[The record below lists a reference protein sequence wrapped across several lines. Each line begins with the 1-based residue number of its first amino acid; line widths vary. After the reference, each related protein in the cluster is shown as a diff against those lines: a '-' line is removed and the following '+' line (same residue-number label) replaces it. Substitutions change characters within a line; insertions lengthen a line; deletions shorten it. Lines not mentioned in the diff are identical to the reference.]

1 MMEMSRISNEA
12 ARPLVGGSQKEFAMA
27 QRLAL
32 TCDDTTALQ
41 QELNDLYAYGADL
54 PGKIYHRWRFAM
66 FQRIMDELIGNGAIQ
81 NFGRALDIG
90 CNAGFYSK
98 MIADYGFADVL
109 GIDIIA
115 PYVAKANQ
123 AFRSEKNGKRLSF
136 EVADATALADRTPYD
151 FIVCSEVIEHTS
163 HPDVVV
169 DSIMSLLAPGG
180 VAVISLPNGL
190 SLGYLTRCLGSL
202 LKGRGINPDLWEHMR
217 YPFFKGPKMFRRRGA
232 EVLSSSGV
240 NCLFNDPLLRAL
252 HHMPGFGALNEL
264 NFWLSRKWP
273 LKAFAQFYFF
283 VVRKSVP

>member
-1 MMEMSRISNEA
+1 MIEMSRISGAA
-12 ARPLVGGSQKEFAMA
+12 ARPLADSSQKAFATT

-41 QELNDLYAYGADL
+41 QQLNDLYAYGADL

-66 FQRIMDELIGNGAIQ
+66 FQRIIEDLIKNGAIQ
-81 NFGRALDIG
+81 NFRTALDIG

-98 MIADYGFADVL
+98 MISDYGFADVL
-109 GIDIIA
+109 GIDINA
-115 PYVAKANQ
+115 ALVAKANE

-136 EVADATALADRTPYD
+136 EEADATALAYHTPYD
-151 FIVCSEVIEHTS
+151 FILCSEVIEHTS
-163 HPDVVV
+163 NPDVVV

-180 VAVISLPNGL
+180 AAVISLPNGL
-190 SLGYLTRCLGSL
+190 SVGYLTRCLGSL
-202 LKGRGINPDLWEHMR
+202 LKRRGINPDLWEHMR
-217 YPFFKGPKMFRRRGA
+217 YPFFKGPKMFRRRRA
-232 EVLSSSGV
+232 QILSSSGV

-283 VVRKSVP
+283 VVRKSAS